1 MLSSDLQSITYP
13 DDQLL
18 SMAVSLEKH
27 DCATREC
34 LEEEEG
40 WVSSGW
46 WGAVLPLRELK
57 GTAFPGVCCH
67 WSFETFP
74 GG

>member
-1 MLSSDLQSITYP
+1 MQPGNVLKKRKDGSPL
-13 DDQLL
+13 
-18 SMAVSLEKH
+18 
-27 DCATREC
+27 
-34 LEEEEG
+34 G
-40 WVSSGW
+40 GG
-46 WGAVLPLRELK
+46 GAVLPLRELK